1 MPPTQTSKT
10 DSTSGVVPPPRPAAP
25 WRVVRVTAKP
35 GMRLHVEF
43 ADGTA
48 GEVRLDPFLSAS
60 RVAGTVFEALRDPAF
75 FAQVRIELGAV
86 TWPNGADLAPDAM
99 YDNIRTEGHWTV
111 EP

>member
-1 MPPTQTSKT
+1 MPPTQTTKT
-10 DSTSGVVPPPRPAAP
+10 DSTSGVVPPPKPAAP
-25 WRVVRVTAKP
+25 WRVARVTAKP
-35 GMRLHVEF
+35 GMRLDVEF
-43 ADGTA
+43 ADGTP
-48 GEVRLDPFLSAS
+48 GEIRLDPFLSAS

-99 YDNIRTEGHWTV
+99 YDAVRTQGHWTV

>member
-1 MPPTQTSKT
+1 MSPTQTTKT
-10 DSTSGVVPPPRPAAP
+10 DSTSGVVPPPRPVAP
-25 WRVVRVTAKP
+25 WRIVHVTAKP
-35 GMRLHVEF
+35 GMRLDVEF

-60 RVAGTVFEALRDPAF
+60 RIAGTVFEALRDPAF
-75 FAQVRIELGAV
+75 FAQARVELGVV

-99 YDNIRTEGHWTV
+99 YDHIRTQGHWTV

>member
-1 MPPTQTSKT
+1 MPPTQTTKT
-10 DSTSGVVPPPRPAAP
+10 DSTSGVVPSPRPAAP

-48 GEVRLDPFLSAS
+48 GEVRLEPFLSAS
-60 RVAGTVFEALRDPAF
+60 RVAGTIFEALRDEAL
-75 FAQVRIELGAV
+75 FAQVRTELGAV

-99 YDNIRTEGHWTV
+99 YDHIRREGHWTV